1 MKRNAATPAP
11 RTGAD
16 GGQDF
21 LATGLGRW
29 YRDASSDQTTLG
41 RMKMDVILAG
51 HNIDHELITEFQSLQ
66 PERQDLTPETVAA
79 AYARISRNPR
89 PVNELRAIAR
99 GEVEKARASN
109 RNIVFEMGHSSIAE
123 HAVFNLD
130 VLKVSRLLVEEIERF
145 RLASYTEK
153 SQRYVLLTDDFVIP
167 QEVREA
173 GLEEEFTAAIRL
185 QNGFYHKLY
194 EKLRPYVL
202 ERNPALAA
210 DPANR
215 SLLEG
220 WAKEDA
226 RYGLS
231 LATETQL
238 GMTVNAR
245 NVELMIRRL
254 AASPLAEARE
264 YSRRL
269 YDAVKG
275 VAPSLVRYTEPTPYD
290 RETPEAIRL
299 QADEIVSKMLTCSPG
314 APGEGI
320 APPASAGAGTADDI
334 VRLIDATP
342 AADDK
347 IAAALLHGAS
357 HLPLAGCLE
366 IAARMETEEKR
377 RLIRT
382 ALRRMKAYDA
392 APRAFEHVGLTFE
405 LVVSATCFA
414 QVKRHRMATITVQ
427 NYDPALGVTIPPSIA
442 AVGMEAPFREI
453 CTRTEETWERIR
465 RTAPAA
471 ADYILTNAHRRR
483 VMIRVSA
490 RELYHLARVRADGHA
505 QWDIREM
512 AARMVEQGREA
523 MPITLMLAAGKDGFD
538 ALYARIFAGEE

>member
-1 MKRNAATPAP
+1 MN
-11 RTGAD
+11 
-16 GGQDF
+16 
-21 LATGLGRW
+21 
-29 YRDASSDQTTLG
+29 
-41 RMKMDVILAG
+41 VILAG
-51 HNIDHELITEFQSLQ
+51 HNIDHEIILEFQRLQ
-66 PERQDLTPETVAA
+66 PERRDLTPETIAA

-99 GEVEKARASN
+99 GEVEKARVSN

-130 VLKVSRLLVEEIERF
+130 LLEVSRLLVEEIERF

-153 SQRYVLLTDDFVIP
+153 SQRYVLLADDFVIP

-173 GLEEEFTAAIRL
+173 GLEEDFSATIRL

-194 EKLRPYVL
+194 EKLLPYVL
-202 ERNPALAA
+202 DRNPELAA

-226 RYGLS
+226 RYCLS

-245 NVELMIRRL
+245 NIELMIRRL

-269 YDAVKG
+269 FEAVKG

-290 RETPEAIRL
+290 RETREAIRS
-299 QADEIVSKMLTCSPG
+299 QADEIVSKRLARSHGG
-314 APGEGI
+314 AQGEGI
-320 APPASAGAGTADDI
+320 VPPALAGAGTAEDLI
-334 VRLIDATP
+334 RLLDATP

-347 IAAALLHGAS
+347 IAAALLLGATN
-357 HLPLAGCLE
+357 LPLAGCLE
-366 IAARMETEEKR
+366 IATRMESEEKR
-377 RLIRT
+377 TLIRT
-382 ALRRMKAYDA
+382 ALWRMKAYDA
-392 APRAFEHVGLTFE
+392 TPREFEHVGLTFE
-405 LVVSATCFA
+405 LVISATCFA

-427 NYDPALGVTIPPSIA
+427 DYDPALGVTIPPSIK

-453 CTRTEETWERIR
+453 CARTEETWEKIR

-471 ADYILTNAHRRR
+471 AAYILTNAHRRR

-512 AARMVEQGREA
+512 AARMVEQGREV

-538 ALYARIFAGEE
+538 ALYAQIFANES

>member
-1 MKRNAATPAP
+1 
-11 RTGAD
+11 
-16 GGQDF
+16 
-21 LATGLGRW
+21 
-29 YRDASSDQTTLG
+29 
-41 RMKMDVILAG
+41 MDVILAG
-51 HNIDHELITEFQSLQ
+51 HNIDHDIILEFQRLQ

-153 SQRYVLLTDDFVIP
+153 SQRYVLLADDFVIP

-173 GLEEEFTAAIRL
+173 GLEENFTAVIRL

-194 EKLRPYVL
+194 EKLLPYVI
-202 ERNPALAA
+202 EKNSELAA
-210 DPANR
+210 DPENR

-226 RYGLS
+226 RYCLS

-245 NVELMIRRL
+245 NIELMVRRL

-290 RETPEAIRL
+290 RDTPEAVRS
-299 QADEIVSKMLTCSPG
+299 QADEIVLKMLAFSPG
-314 APGEGI
+314 GAKKEGI
-320 APPASAGAGTADDI
+320 ASPASAGAGTADDI

-347 IAAALLHGAS
+347 ITAALLHGAS
-357 HLPLAGCLE
+357 HLPFAGCLE
-366 IAARMETEEKR
+366 IATRMGIEEKR
-377 RLIRT
+377 RLIET

-392 APRAFEHVGLTFE
+392 APRAFEHAGLTFE
-405 LVVSATCFA
+405 LVISATCFA

-427 NYDPALGVTIPPSIA
+427 DYDPALGVTIPPSIT
-442 AVGMEAPFREI
+442 AVGMDVPFREV
-453 CTRTEETWERIR
+453 CARTEETWERIR
-465 RTAPAA
+465 RGAPAA
-471 ADYILTNAHRRR
+471 SDYILTNAHRRR

-505 QWDIREM
+505 QWDIRET
-512 AARMVEQGREA
+512 AARMVEQGRGA

-538 ALYARIFAGEE
+538 ALYARTFAGES

>member
-1 MKRNAATPAP
+1 
-11 RTGAD
+11 
-16 GGQDF
+16 
-21 LATGLGRW
+21 
-29 YRDASSDQTTLG
+29 
-41 RMKMDVILAG
+41 MDVILAG
-51 HNIDHELITEFQSLQ
+51 HNIDHEILQEFKRLQ

-79 AYARISRNPR
+79 AYARISRNPM

-153 SQRYVLLTDDFVIP
+153 SQRYVLLADDFVIP

-173 GLEEEFTAAIRL
+173 GLEETFAATVRR
-185 QNGFYHKLY
+185 QNRFYLTLY
-194 EKLRPYVL
+194 EKLLPYVL
-202 ERNPALAA
+202 ERNPELAA

-226 RYGLS
+226 RYCLS

-238 GMTVNAR
+238 GMTANAR
-245 NVELMIRRL
+245 NIELMIRRL
-254 AASPLAEARE
+254 AASPLSEARE

-290 RETPEAIRL
+290 RETREAIRSL
-299 QADEIVSKMLTCSPG
+299 ADEIVSTISTRSPG
-314 APGEGI
+314 IAPGEGI
-320 APPASAGAGTADDI
+320 APRASAGAGTADDL
-334 VRLIDATP
+334 VRLLDTTP

-357 HLPLAGCLE
+357 HLPLAGCLD
-366 IAARMETEEKR
+366 IAARMESGEKKT
-377 RLIRT
+377 LIRT

-405 LVVSATCFA
+405 LVISATCFA

-427 NYDPALGVTIPPSIA
+427 DYDPALGVTIPPSIA

-453 CTRTEETWERIR
+453 CARTEETWERIR
-465 RTAPAA
+465 RTAPEAA
-471 ADYILTNAHRRR
+471 AYILTNAHRRR

-505 QWDIREM
+505 QWDIRDM
-512 AARMVEQGREA
+512 AARMVEQGRKA